1 MTAPAGKK
9 ECVRCR
15 RRDCPGDIHFFLNT
29 DASRAW
35 LCQPGFVA
43 FYARQSFMAPH
54 PSVVGRPTIE
64 LANIRV
70 FRSGMGTFTRL
81 VRELSSEYPPHY
93 LFVEA
98 VRSARFREGL
108 LKMGFRAA
116 AWDGCFFAACDD
128 LRLKEAGAAL

>member
-1 MTAPAGKK
+1 MTAPAGPK

-29 DASRAW
+29 GASRGW

-70 FRSGMGTFTRL
+70 FRSSMGTFTRL